1 MNAITKPLFALF
13 AAAALAPVAL
23 AEDLIINPPAAAQDS
38 VVGIAARDGISVSDI
53 GTLVTRNGVTQKVDK
68 EIKLGNGSIV
78 RADGTIFNGN
88 GERLIIRP
96 GQVLTFDG
104 TLINPDAPRTTTTTI
119 TTEK

>member
-13 AAAALAPVAL
+13 ASSALISGAL
-23 AEDLIINPPAAAQDS
+23 AEDLVINPPAAAQDS

-68 EIKLGNGSIV
+68 EIKLGNGSVV
-78 RADGTIFNGN
+78 REDGTIFNAT

-104 TLINPDAPRTTTTTI
+104 TLINPDAPRTTTTT
-119 TTEK
+119 TTIEK